1 MIISKTPYRISFF
14 GGGSDYKN
22 WYSKFPGE
30 VISSTINKYIYI
42 SLNILPKFYKHK
54 YRLVYSAIE
63 NKDNINTIKLFP
75 VKKIFK
81 HFNVKDSFEMHYQG
95 DLPSKSGMGSSSSFV
110 VGLLNILNVYK
121 KKKLLNSFQL
131 ANQSIQI
138 EQDILKETVGI
149 QDQIAASYGGFN
161 SIEFF
166 KNNFTVNKL
175 NNKNNFIRNLNKNL
189 ILIFTGKIRVAQFIA
204 DSYVNKLV
212 HRKET
217 ILEILDYVRQAKSMI
232 KKNNYDDFGL
242 LLNEAWK
249 KKRELSK
256 LISNNYIDKIYELG
270 IKNGALGGKLLG
282 AGGGGFILFYVKQ
295 DRQDLFLRS
304 FKNFI
309 NIPFN
314 FSDEKSRI
322 IFNNYK

>member
-22 WYSKFPGE
+22 WYSEFPGE

-42 SLNILPKFYKHK
+42 SLNILPKFYNHK
-54 YRLVYSAIE
+54 YRLVYSATE
-63 NKDNINTIKLFP
+63 NKDNINMIKLSP

-81 HFNVKDSFEMHYQG
+81 EFNVKGPLEMHYQG
-95 DLPSKSGMGSSSSFV
+95 DLPSRSGMGSSSSFV

-138 EQDILKETVGI
+138 EHEILKETVGI
-149 QDQIAASYGGFN
+149 QDQIAACYGGFN
-161 SIEFF
+161 SIKFF
-166 KNNFTVNKL
+166 KNNFIVNKL
-175 NNKNNFIRNLNKNL
+175 SNKKNFIKNLNKNL
-189 ILIFTGKIRVAQFIA
+189 ILIFTGKTRVAQFIA
-204 DSYVNKLV
+204 NSYVNKIV
-212 HRKET
+212 YHKKT
-217 ILEILDYVRQAKSMI
+217 ILEILDYVRQAKSII
-232 KKNNYDDFGL
+232 KKNNHDDFGL

-256 LISNNYIDKIYELG
+256 LISNNYIDQIYELG

-295 DRQDLFLRS
+295 NRKDHFLRS

-309 NIPFN
+309 NVPFN

-322 IFNNYK
+322 IFNNHK